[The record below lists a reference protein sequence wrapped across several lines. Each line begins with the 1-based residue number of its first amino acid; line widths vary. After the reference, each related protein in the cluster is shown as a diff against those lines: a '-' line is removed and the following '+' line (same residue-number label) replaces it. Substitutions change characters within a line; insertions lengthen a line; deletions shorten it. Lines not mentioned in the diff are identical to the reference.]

1 MQTCVRD
8 TLRISFG
15 GFDPNVSA
23 RENVERYNTYRRT
36 SGGGGGGGKGGN
48 GKGGLALVLLIA
60 LALLALLNKC
70 VSPG

>member
-15 GFDPNVSA
+15 GFDPNVSS

-36 SGGGGGGGKGGN
+36 SGGGGGGKGGN

>member
-1 MQTCVRD
+1 MQTNSRYVPR
-8 TLRISFG
+8 LSSG
-15 GFDPNVSA
+15 NFDPNVSA
-23 RENVERYNTYRRT
+23 RENAERYNAYRRT